1 MQRCNNQTARV
12 QLASQQRM
20 GTQPKKEKNSK
31 NHLISFQYKCAGI
44 WDTAQG
50 AHIILFCKDKAKL
63 IFPALGIE
71 CVCVVWV
78 LSCLFLKKAS
88 VNYVIFLF
96 FNPKEKKSHQ
106 QKFVSHTSN
115 KSSIFR
121 SPKMENLHLTDKHL
135 S

>member
-88 VNYVIFLF
+88 VNYVILF
-96 FNPKEKKSHQ
+96 FNPKEKKAISRNLCLTLLTRVPYSGLL
-106 QKFVSHTSN
+106 KW
-115 KSSIFR
+115 KISI
-121 SPKMENLHLTDKHL
+121 
-135 S
+135 

>member
-20 GTQPKKEKNSK
+20 GTQPKKEKTSK